1 MRRKIGS
8 IICALCVMLTVC
20 LGCFMTVSAEDG
32 SGTLKLICKANN
44 NIPSNMMWWIY
55 RIGSYDGTEIT
66 LEDQFADCPV
76 SFGDYSAS
84 ALSDAASTLETIAL
98 LQKDAYAKKMTD
110 SNGEITFTDVRDGVY
125 LVASK
130 KFKSGDKTFKPSPS
144 IIIMDSSQAAEM
156 TVYTKMT
163 SIRTLDG
170 YYERYQVMKVWENE
184 QAMPVKP
191 TRILVEIYADLE
203 LYDTVELNV
212 ENGWKYSWEADVS
225 SDWRILEKEI
235 PDGCTVV
242 YRDDGRQYVVVN
254 TYRGPVSGET
264 DTAVTTTTT
273 TKASVANDSDVT
285 TASTVKGP
293 TSGDEETTS
302 SSVVTTVIPD
312 SSVTVTATQ
321 KPAVTTTSENKLPQ
335 TGQLWWPVP
344 VMALLGLVLVGIGS
358 RIVISNKKEDK

>member
-1 MRRKIGS
+1 MRKKLGS
-8 IICALCVMLTVC
+8 VICALCVMLTLC
-20 LGCFMTVSAEDG
+20 LGCFMPVSAEDG

-44 NIPSNMMWWIY
+44 NIPTDMMWWIY
-55 RIGSYDGTEIT
+55 RIGSYDGKEIT

-84 ALSDAASTLETIAL
+84 ALSDAASTLETMAL
-98 LQKDAYAKKMTD
+98 LNKKEYDKKMTD

-144 IIIMDSSQAAEM
+144 IIVMDSSQTADM

-163 SIRTLDG
+163 SVRTLDG

-191 TRILVEIYADLE
+191 NKILVEIYSDLE

-212 ENGWKYSWEADVS
+212 DNDWKYSWDADVS
-225 SDWRILEKEI
+225 CDWRIVEKEI
-235 PDGCTVV
+235 PEGCTVI

-254 TYRGPVSGET
+254 TYKGPTSLET
-264 DTAVTTTTT
+264 ETTSTTVVTT
-273 TKASVANDSDVT
+273 KVSVANESDVT
-285 TASTVKGP
+285 TISTGK
-293 TSGDEETTS
+293 ETTPATK
-302 SSVVTTVIPD
+302 VTTVIPS
-312 SSVTVTATQ
+312 SSVTSAATR
-321 KPAVTTTSENKLPQ
+321 KPAATTTGENKLPQ

-344 VMALLGLVLVGIGS
+344 VMALLGLILLGVGS

>member
-1 MRRKIGS
+1 MRRKICS
-8 IICALCVMLTVC
+8 VMCALCVILTVC
-20 LGCFMTVSAEDG
+20 LGCFVTVSAEEG

-55 RIGSYDGTEIT
+55 RIGSYDGSEIT
-66 LEDQFADCPV
+66 LEDQFADSPV

-84 ALSDAASTLETIAL
+84 ALSDAASALETIAL
-98 LQKDAYAKKMTD
+98 LKKEEYARKMTD

-125 LVASK
+125 LVASQ

-144 IIIMDSSQAAEM
+144 IVIMDSSQAAEM

-254 TYRGPVSGET
+254 TYNGPTSSATET
-264 DTAVTTTTT
+264 TSSTTVTTEV
-273 TKASVANDSDVT
+273 SVANDSDVT
-285 TASTVKGP
+285 TVSTAKAP

-302 SSVVTTVIPD
+302 SSVVTAIPD

-344 VMALLGLVLVGIGS
+344 VMALLGLILVGVGS
-358 RIVISNKKEDK
+358 RIVISGKKEDK